1 MLTYRP
7 ALVADVEQI
16 VALVNSAYRGESSRA
31 GWTTEAD
38 LLGGQRTDADEVRSL
53 IAPAESA
60 DDTLMLLF
68 FYNGEL
74 TGTVHLQ
81 HAHDA
86 AHMSMLVI
94 KPVMQGQGLGKKLI
108 QAAEVTGIKMWDVH
122 KMLMH
127 VITLRHELIAFYERR
142 GYRRTG
148 KLKAFPSELRFGI
161 SKVAGLEIELM
172 EKVLHGGI
180 AQVHL

>member
-7 ALVADVEQI
+7 ALMADAERI

-53 IAPAESA
+53 IAP
-60 DDTLMLLF
+60 DDSIVDSIVDSIMLLCF
-68 FYNGEL
+68 NGEEL
-74 TGTVHLQ
+74 IGTVNLQ
-81 HAHDA
+81 HAHHA
-86 AHMSMLVI
+86 AHMGMLVI
-94 KPVMQGQGLGKKLI
+94 KPGLQAQGLGKKLM
-108 QAAEVTGIKMWDVH
+108 QAAEATAIKMWGVH

-127 VITLRHELIAFYERR
+127 VVTLRHELIAFYERR

-148 KLKAFPSELRFGI
+148 KLKAFPNELRFGI
-161 SKVAGLEIELM
+161 PKVAGLEIELM
-172 EKVLHGGI
+172 EKVLHGDTG
-180 AQVHL
+180 